1 MDAPAQAALLD
12 GSCLTEQDHAS
23 KEPTRASRS
32 EHTKNTIGVPADFRL
47 WLGSNKV
54 EAPMSRLKLLRDQ
67 RQLALSKLESLTED
81 HPLRPRYLERV
92 RELDDQIEALNS
104 IN

>member
-1 MDAPAQAALLD
+1 
-12 GSCLTEQDHAS
+12 
-23 KEPTRASRS
+23 
-32 EHTKNTIGVPADFRL
+32 
-47 WLGSNKV
+47 
-54 EAPMSRLKLLRDQ
+54 MSRLKLLRDQ

-104 IN
+104 IK